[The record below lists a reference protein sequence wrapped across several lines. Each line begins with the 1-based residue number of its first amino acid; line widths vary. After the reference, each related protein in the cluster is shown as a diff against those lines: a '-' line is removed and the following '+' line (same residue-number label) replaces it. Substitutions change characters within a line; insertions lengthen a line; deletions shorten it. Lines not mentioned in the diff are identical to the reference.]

1 VTTLHFDIT
10 IAAPRP
16 AVWDA
21 LLSDATYR
29 EWTAEFTPGS
39 YFVGD
44 WSEGSRMR
52 FLGPGADGESGMVSR
67 VLTNRLHEQV
77 VLEHVGLVENGR
89 EDTTSDAVQAWA
101 GARETYTLQDVDGG
115 TRVVVTMDT
124 TDEYRE
130 MFDTVWPKALRR
142 LGELV
147 EGQRR

>member
-1 VTTLHFDIT
+1 VTTLHFDTT

-16 AVWDA
+16 AVWDV

-44 WSEGSRMR
+44 WSEGSRML

-67 VLTNRLHEQV
+67 VLTNRPHEQI

-89 EDTTSDAVQAWA
+89 EDTTSDAAQAWA
-101 GARETYTLQDVDGG
+101 GARESYTLQDADGG
-115 TRVVVTMDT
+115 TRVVVAMDT

-142 LGELV
+142 LRDLV
-147 EGQRR
+147 ESGR